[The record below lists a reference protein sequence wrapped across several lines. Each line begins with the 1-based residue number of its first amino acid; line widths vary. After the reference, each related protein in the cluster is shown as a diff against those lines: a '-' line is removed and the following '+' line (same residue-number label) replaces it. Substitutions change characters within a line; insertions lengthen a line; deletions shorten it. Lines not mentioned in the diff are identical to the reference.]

1 MTCGSAS
8 PLPGPRKLRHQFP
21 LVPSRKQ
28 RRPRPLTVSIAVRR
42 RTSLVEQ
49 SNKKLLAATF
59 RRLITRY
66 SCPLYLLA
74 VNPSWVHRAR
84 TIRMERLGL
93 QQTRRTPAFETGC
106 NCRSAGYP
114 LARTDTP
121 HSSASFC
128 PPARSPSYLTFR
140 LRPYPR
146 RKPHCSTDTGATS
159 LQTTE
164 LS

>member
-1 MTCGSAS
+1 
-8 PLPGPRKLRHQFP
+8 
-21 LVPSRKQ
+21 
-28 RRPRPLTVSIAVRR
+28 
-42 RTSLVEQ
+42 EQ
-49 SNKKLLAATF
+49 SNKELFAATF
-59 RRLITRY
+59 RRLIARY
-66 SCPLYLLA
+66 GYPSYLLA

-128 PPARSPSYLTFR
+128 PPARSPACLTFR
-140 LRPYPR
+140 PHPYPR
-146 RKPHCSTDTGATS
+146 RKPHCSTHTGATS
-159 LQTTE
+159 LQTIE